1 MAGRNIL
8 TVIRMRSLVCIGL
21 EAMNEHWAPWVNDHY
36 LYNWKNADCDT
47 TAVAALATHSLF
59 VFAILPNCSMC
70 KMDDNNMNCVWFHFG
85 NESNSRAFICRRW
98 LSHTY
103 QCFRWMR
110 FCQNGYKNE
119 IWNGSLTAVARISS
133 NHLVYEYM
141 RRIHPPQICSCGC
154 VQASAGDRTVCGS
167 QSDRQTDRQIHT
179 ANGFM
184 VAQPKNNNKW

>member
-1 MAGRNIL
+1 MIRLLLLLSLRIHYSFLRFCRIAQCVKWMITIW
-8 TVIRMRSLVCIGL
+8 TV
-21 EAMNEHWAPWVNDHY
+21 
-36 LYNWKNADCDT
+36 CDSI
-47 TAVAALATHSLF
+47 LATRVIVAHLSVVVDLATLTSVF
-59 VFAILPNCSMC
+59 VECVFDKTDI
-70 KMDDNNMNCVWFHFG
+70 KMK
-85 NESNSRAFICRRW
+85 
-98 LSHTY
+98 Y
-103 QCFRWMR
+103 
-110 FCQNGYKNE
+110 E